1 MSGPRVYSL
10 PLLHGDSGEY
20 MRVRRSIETV
30 SRRGEI
36 AVAYEFPNNDAS
48 RSFMRDVLGRSGR
61 TLGSDMES
69 FMAQM
74 QVNEDYAE
82 NVMSNMF
89 ELDRAK
95 HQGLVTAI
103 YPIDIDHT
111 TGKLVGRKEGF
122 ILKAIAETRAM
133 AKLTDAIIGFSLF
146 PEVVSLVREVALA
159 RKDAID
165 LRNTEMNE
173 QVGIILGADD
183 RSRLVLMT
191 GALHVPGLKK
201 LLRAD
206 GTAVVQLEDPKNV
219 AGIWWLAHTATQEAL
234 RLKGNNGESLN
245 KYALLLSIITLK
257 AAKAPGDLT
266 GEDIQTI
273 NGVRSSAE
281 ASLRYEEAQRYYRCG
296 FDNSIPILVRK

>member
-1 MSGPRVYSL
+1 MPGPRVYSL
-10 PLLHGDSGEY
+10 PLLHRDSGEY
-20 MRVRRSIETV
+20 MRVRRGIETV
-30 SRRGEI
+30 SRKGETV
-36 AVAYEFPNNDAS
+36 VAYEFPNNDAS
-48 RSFMRDVLGRSGR
+48 RSFMHDVLGRSSS

-69 FMAQM
+69 FIEQM

-95 HQGLVTAI
+95 HRGIVTAI

-111 TGKLVGRKEGF
+111 IGSLVGRKKDF
-122 ILKAIAETRAM
+122 VLKSIAETHAVS
-133 AKLTDAIIGFSLF
+133 KLTDAIIGFHPF
-146 PEVVSLVREVALA
+146 PEVTILVREIAMA
-159 RKDAID
+159 RKDVID
-165 LRNTEMNE
+165 LRNDEMKE
-173 QVGIILGADD
+173 QVGLILSIDD
-183 RSRLVLMT
+183 RSKMVLMT

-201 LLRAD
+201 LLRAE

-219 AGIWWLAHTATQEAL
+219 AGIWWLAHAATQEAL
-234 RLKGNNGESLN
+234 WLKGNNGESLN

-257 AAKAPGDLT
+257 AAKAPGGLT
-266 GEDIQTI
+266 GEEIHTI
-273 NGVRSSAE
+273 NGVRSAAD